1 MTIHSFS
8 GRRPQMGD
16 RVFVSP
22 AGYVLGDVVLGDDCS
37 VWPGAVIRG
46 DMQCIRIGHRT
57 SVQDGSVLHITHAS
71 TYHPVGFPLSI
82 GNDVTIGH
90 QACLHGCSV
99 GNEVL
104 IGIGAVVLDGARI
117 EDRVILAAGA
127 LVPPGKVLA
136 SGFLYM
142 GRPALPARALTDAEL
157 NYFKY
162 TAGNYVKLKDQYLS
176 EGLGEL

>member
-8 GRRPQMGD
+8 GKRPQIGD
-16 RVFVSP
+16 RVFISP
-22 AGYVLGDVVLGDDCS
+22 TGYVLGDVVLDADCS

-46 DMQCIRIGHRT
+46 DMQRIRIGQRT
-57 SVQDGSVLHITHAS
+57 SVQDGAVLHITHAS
-71 TYHPVGFPLSI
+71 AYHPDGFPLTI
-82 GNDVTIGH
+82 GTDVTIGH
-90 QACLHGCSV
+90 QACLHGCHI

-136 SGFLYM
+136 SGFLYK
-142 GRPALPARALTDAEL
+142 GSPAQPARALSEAEL

-162 TAGNYVKLKDQYLS
+162 TAGNYVKLKDKYLS
-176 EGLGEL
+176 EGLGE